1 MVLITV
7 DRAFCTASVGNKYEV
22 IFSKDDAFFY
32 AVDFAFDCRSNLLAI
47 LKFKDHVGNF
57 CVELEVNTCFFQIFL
72 HRKNQRFVLVVFC
85 EFKCTEIRK
94 SCDVV
99 DKTLE
104 VQLHLQGTVPVFEC
118 KHGSPVQPEGGI
130 EYFIIENIFDGL
142 IVEIFVFGHEKLHD
156 FHTALLAEVEFA
168 VCMSVFSAIYSCT
181 AKRIVWIMFVQ
192 PVVFIQYGNT
202 RCFNRRNAAEQI
214 PETLEMVFHF
224 TAASHDIATCWI
236 KDTIAGTA
244 GNIHGFQDMD
254 MGTRHL
260 CITYEEAGSGERSKS
275 ASNDVSV
282 FVIHT
287 FWFLRTGEC
296 FVVTVCI
303 INTFAVLFI
312 FAAFCVA
319 VIRSGSFGFF
329 GLCSFDLFIFLRR
342 FGKNSCCSGSCCKC
356 NTKF

>member
-47 LKFKDHVGNF
+47 LEIKDNVSNF
-57 CVELEVNTCFFQIFL
+57 SIKLEVNASIFQIFL
-72 HRKNQRFVLVVFC
+72 HRQDQGIILVVFC

-94 SCDVV
+94 ACDVMNE
-99 DKTLE
+99 TLE

-142 IVEIFVFGHEKLHD
+142 IVEVFIFSHKELHD

-181 AKRIVWIMFVQ
+181 AKRIVWVMFVQ

-236 KDTIAGTA
+236 KDTIAGTT
-244 GNIHGFQDMD
+244 GDVHSFQNVD

-260 CITYEEAGSGERSKS
+260 TVTNEEAGSSE
-275 ASNDVSV
+275 
-282 FVIHT
+282 
-287 FWFLRTGEC
+287 
-296 FVVTVCI
+296 
-303 INTFAVLFI
+303 
-312 FAAFCVA
+312 
-319 VIRSGSFGFF
+319 
-329 GLCSFDLFIFLRR
+329 
-342 FGKNSCCSGSCCKC
+342 
-356 NTKF
+356 